1 MIKDKQEAALERF
14 IISVENMIDVEG
26 FNKDTPLV
34 SPYQIVLLLK
44 Y

>member
-34 SPYQIVLLLK
+34 SYQIVLLSK
-44 Y
+44 C

>member
-34 SPYQIVLLLK
+34 PYIKSSFSQ
-44 Y
+44 